1 MTIDMINLIELI
13 LVVLTLKLVVSRW
26 QPPIQE
32 SKQAIFCIVLGTTL
46 GLIVNP
52 TKEGFIYGI
61 ISSGVAFYGGDL
73 ISSFKSIKDE
83 ITDLKDEKTIDK
95 KIFK

>member
-13 LVVLTLKLVVSRW
+13 LVVLTLKLIVSRW

-32 SKQAIFCIVLGTTL
+32 SKQAIFCIVVGTSI
-46 GLIVNP
+46 GWFINP
-52 TKEGFIYGI
+52 TKEGIIYGI
-61 ISSGVAFYGGDL
+61 ISSGIAFYGGDL

-83 ITDLKDEKTIDK
+83 ISDLKVEE
-95 KIFK
+95 

>member
-13 LVVLTLKLVVSRW
+13 LVVLTLKLIVSRW

-32 SKQAIFCIVLGTTL
+32 SKQAILCIFLGTGL
-46 GLIVNP
+46 GLFVNP
-52 TKEGFIYGI
+52 TKAGLIYGI
-61 ISSGVAFYGGDL
+61 IASGVAFYGGDL

-83 ITDLKDEKTIDK
+83 IADLKAEE
-95 KIFK
+95 

>member
-13 LVVLTLKLVVSRW
+13 LVVLTLKLIVSRW

-32 SKQAIFCIVLGTTL
+32 SKQAIFCIAVGTTI
-46 GLIVNP
+46 GWFINP
-52 TKEGFIYGI
+52 TKEGIIYGI
-61 ISSGVAFYGGDL
+61 ISSGIAFYGGDL

-83 ITDLKDEKTIDK
+83 ISDLKVEE
-95 KIFK
+95 

>member
-13 LVVLTLKLVVSRW
+13 LVVLTLKLIVSRW

-32 SKQAIFCIVLGTTL
+32 SKQAIFCIAVGTTI
-46 GLIVNP
+46 GWFINP
-52 TKEGFIYGI
+52 TKEGIIYGI
-61 ISSGVAFYGGDL
+61 ISSGIAFYGGDL

-83 ITDLKDEKTIDK
+83 ISDLKVEK
-95 KIFK
+95 